1 MGRGRPKKTT
11 EMSSLAERLV
21 LEKEISTKK
30 KVTFSGT
37 IDPDLKDEFD
47 LLALEYTG
55 GNRSLLLEQV
65 LKAFITDINKVRN
78 TKKNTEK
85 SSISEKNQ

>member
-1 MGRGRPKKTT
+1 MGRGRPKKTS
-11 EMSSLAERLV
+11 EMSNLTKRLV

-47 LLALEYTG
+47 LLAIEFTG

-65 LKAFITDINKVRN
+65 LRAFITDMNEVRN
-78 TKKNTEK
+78 SKKKPDK
-85 SSISEKNQ
+85 SLESAESQ